1 MGKHT
6 INKSMLTRSE
16 EIMRRNGSRFV
27 LLLALADDGTVDV
40 VKSLNISEAEFNASV
55 MRFLR
60 QYPDAWQAVWA
71 EMNNK

>member
-27 LLLALADDGTVDV
+27 LLLALADV